1 MKTATL
7 SIKTDPKVKAQA
19 QKLAADL
26 GLPLGSLINGLLKE
40 AVRTQSV
47 TFSARVEQFPAEKMT
62 PQMEKIIGEFE
73 RERLSGTLETVS
85 YQEFMEHAQKGF
97 EEDGER

>member
-26 GLPLGSLINGLLKE
+26 GLPLGSLINGLIKE

-47 TFSARVEQFPAEKMT
+47 TFSARVEHFPAEEMT
-62 PQMEKIIGEFE
+62 PQMEKIIG
-73 RERLSGTLETVS
+73 
-85 YQEFMEHAQKGF
+85 
-97 EEDGER
+97 